1 MPTPSTPARRGATA
15 TDLLSALD
23 LMLDG
28 PAVWGAPVR
37 SPRPGVFVVELPE
50 PIAEPPIDHTVLRQW
65 LERVPTLTVDG
76 ATPTPRDLALRLGA
90 YWLPGETVLYIGSTA
105 RSLGGRVAAL
115 VATELGDRR
124 PFGSAYRLRT
134 LRDVARLR
142 VWWAETDAPEE
153 YQDGLLE
160 AFAAGVP
167 AEAAATM
174 LEASIVLPFANL
186 QTPDGK
192 RKQHGIRGPLNE
204 DPTADPVTPAQ
215 RRAAAVRPTK
225 SPAQG
230 VRRSDGVLSAPAP
243 RRAPARR
250 EPQEHKSG
258 PKAKRPPTRV
268 TASGLAAMQ
277 AELHELTTI
286 SRPAIVARI
295 KSAREL
301 GDLRENSEYQEARRE
316 QSFAE
321 GRIQTLEE
329 LLRHVDIIEEGA
341 TIHRVELGSAVVV
354 DDGSAESTFRIVG
367 PSESDPR
374 NGRISA
380 RSPIGAAMLGHLP
393 GDEVEVVSPAGT
405 TRYRIVSIG

>member
-1 MPTPSTPARRGATA
+1 MSDRPLAAP
-15 TDLLSALD
+15 DLLRSVGLD
-23 LMLDG
+23 VDG
-28 PAVWGAPVR
+28 PAAWGTRVRSSRSGVYVIELPAAPDSAPVDFEAIGR
-37 SPRPGVFVVELPE
+37 
-50 PIAEPPIDHTVLRQW
+50 W
-65 LERVPTLTVDG
+65 LDRVPGLTLDG
-76 ATPTPRDLALRLGA
+76 VRPTGRELAARLHRF
-90 YWLPGETVLYIGSTA
+90 WLPGQPVLYVGMSAASVGA
-105 RSLGGRVAAL
+105 RLDAFER
-115 VATELGDRR
+115 TPLGDRK
-124 PFGSAYRLRT
+124 PHAGGYWLKALSGLDRLRI
-134 LRDVARLR
+134 
-142 VWWAETDAPEE
+142 WWAETDAPEE

-174 LEASIVLPFANL
+174 LDASIVLPFANL

-204 DPTADPVTPAQ
+204 DPTAGPVTPAQ

>member
-1 MPTPSTPARRGATA
+1 VSDRPLAAP
-15 TDLLSALD
+15 DLLRSVGLD
-23 LMLDG
+23 VDG
-28 PAVWGAPVR
+28 PAAWGTRVRSSRSGVYVIELPAAPDSAPVDFEAIGR
-37 SPRPGVFVVELPE
+37 
-50 PIAEPPIDHTVLRQW
+50 W
-65 LERVPTLTVDG
+65 LDRVPGLTLDG
-76 ATPTPRDLALRLGA
+76 VRPTGRELAARLHRF
-90 YWLPGETVLYIGSTA
+90 WLPGQPVLYVGMSAASVGA
-105 RSLGGRVAAL
+105 RLDAFER
-115 VATELGDRR
+115 TPLGDRK
-124 PFGSAYRLRT
+124 PHAGGYWLKALSGLDRLRI
-134 LRDVARLR
+134 
-142 VWWAETDAPEE
+142 WWAETDAPEE

-250 EPQEHKSG
+250 EPLEHKSG